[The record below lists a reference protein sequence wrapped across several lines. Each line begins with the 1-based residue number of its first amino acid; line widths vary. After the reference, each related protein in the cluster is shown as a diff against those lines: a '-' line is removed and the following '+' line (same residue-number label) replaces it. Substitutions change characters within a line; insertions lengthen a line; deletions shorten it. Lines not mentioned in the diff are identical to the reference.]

1 MRLRATALLIA
12 WVAMGCSSRALRYPA
27 GAGGRAAEGR
37 AGAGGAPAVAGAGG
51 TGEDAAVTGAG
62 GGVIDAAAGAD
73 RVAAADTTT
82 ATDAADVATLA
93 AAGARF
99 LFIFYS
105 PHGTVLD
112 LWRPSG
118 SGTSFT
124 LSRILSPLAAYQ
136 DRMTVIDGLDNVS
149 APGHPTSTHVD
160 GPRMLLTAR
169 AVGGPS
175 IDYLFLKPAA
185 RSQVVAGTDVSARDL
200 TLESSSTAALT
211 NYDPSQGVPLL
222 PIASPRDLA
231 VSFSPDRITLAGNPD
246 PANMIETMQAFVSIA
261 TQAASHDDT
270 RSITLMWGLID
281 GTLPL
286 PLSSLTLNHMAEAS
300 DTSWGSNEFVQEQVM
315 IAEQVQGLVA
325 SLDQTPVAPGV
336 TMLDRSLVMW
346 ISETGEASSHSGHN
360 IPVVLIGNLGGA
372 LRQGQYLRYAN
383 RTQGDLMLTL
393 AKVAGATTF
402 GDPAI
407 ATAPLTE
414 LLAP

>member
-1 MRLRATALLIA
+1 M
-12 WVAMGCSSRALRYPA
+12 A
-27 GAGGRAAEGR
+27 GT
-37 AGAGGAPAVAGAGG
+37 GG
-51 TGEDAAVTGAG
+51 TGGAAVVTGAG
-62 GGVIDAAAGAD
+62 GNVIDAAAAVDG
-73 RVAAADTTT
+73 VAAPDTST
-82 ATDAADVATLA
+82 ATDAVDAATLA
-93 AAGARF
+93 AARARF

-118 SGTSFT
+118 SGTNFT
-124 LSRILSPLAAYQ
+124 LSRILSPLEAYR
-136 DRMTVIDGLDNVS
+136 DRVTVIDGLDNVS
-149 APGHPTSTHVD
+149 APGQPTSTHVD

-169 AVGGPS
+169 AIGGPS

-200 TLESSSTAALT
+200 TLESSSTAAFT
-211 NYDPSQGVPLL
+211 NYDPSQGAPLL

-231 VSFSPDRITLAGNPD
+231 VSFSPDQITLAGNPD

-261 TQAASHDDT
+261 TEATSHDDT

-286 PLSSLTLNHMAEAS
+286 PLSSLTLNQMAEAS
-300 DTSWGSNEFVQEQVM
+300 DTSWGSNVVRPG
-315 IAEQVQGLVA
+315 AGHDRGAGGGTGRVA
-325 SLDQTPVAPGV
+325 GPDARSRPGV

-372 LRQGQYLRYAN
+372 LRQGQYLRYVN

-393 AKVAGATTF
+393 ARVTGATTF

>member
-1 MRLRATALLIA
+1 LIA
-12 WVAMGCSSRALRYPA
+12 WVAMGCSSRALRYP
-27 GAGGRAAEGR
+27 GGGGGRAAESRG
-37 AGAGGAPAVAGAGG
+37 GAGGAPVLTGAGG
-51 TGEDAAVTGAG
+51 TGGDAGVTGAG
-62 GGVIDAAAGAD
+62 GSVIDAGAAVD
-73 RVAAADTTT
+73 SVAAADTST
-82 ATDAADVATLA
+82 AADAATLA
-93 AAGARF
+93 VARARF

-118 SGTSFT
+118 SGGTFT
-124 LSRILSPLAAYQ
+124 LSRILSPLEAYR
-136 DRMTVIDGLDNVS
+136 DRVTVIDGLDNVS
-149 APGHPTSTHVD
+149 APGQPTSTHVD

-169 AVGGPS
+169 ATGGPS
-175 IDYLFLKPAA
+175 IDYLFLKPGA

-200 TLESSSTAALT
+200 MLESSSTAAFT
-211 NYDPSQGVPLL
+211 NYDPSQGAPLL
-222 PIASPRDLA
+222 PIARPRDLA
-231 VSFSPDRITLAGNPD
+231 VSFSPDQITLAGDPD

-261 TQAASHDDT
+261 TQATSHDDT

-286 PLSSLTLNHMAEAS
+286 PLSSLTVNQMAEAS
-300 DTSWGSNEFVQEQVM
+300 DTSWGSNVFVQEQVT
-315 IAEQVQGLVA
+315 IAEQVAALVA

-372 LRQGQYLRYAN
+372 LRQGQYLRYVN

-393 AKVAGATTF
+393 ARVTGATTF

>member
-12 WVAMGCSSRALRYPA
+12 WVAMGCGSRALRYPGGSGGRA
-27 GAGGRAAEGR
+27 PEARGGAGGVPVM
-37 AGAGGAPAVAGAGG
+37 AGTGG
-51 TGEDAAVTGAG
+51 TGGAAVVTGAG
-62 GGVIDAAAGAD
+62 GSVIDAAAAD
-73 RVAAADTTT
+73 SVAAPDTSR
-82 ATDAADVATLA
+82 ATDTADAATLA
-93 AAGARF
+93 AASARF

-118 SGTSFT
+118 SGTNFT

-149 APGHPTSTHVD
+149 APGQPTSTHVD

-169 AVGGPS
+169 ATGGPS

-185 RSQVVAGTDVSARDL
+185 RSQVVAGTDVSARDP
-200 TLESSSTAALT
+200 TLESSSTAAFT

-231 VSFSPDRITLAGNPD
+231 VSFRSDQITLAGNPD
-246 PANMIETMQAFVSIA
+246 PANMIETMQAFVSVA
-261 TQAASHDDT
+261 TQATSHDDT

-286 PLSSLTLNHMAEAS
+286 PLSSLTLNQMAEAS
-300 DTSWGSNEFVQEQVM
+300 DTSWGSNVFVQQQVT
-315 IAEQVQGLVA
+315 IAEQVEGLVA

-393 AKVAGATTF
+393 ARVAGATTF